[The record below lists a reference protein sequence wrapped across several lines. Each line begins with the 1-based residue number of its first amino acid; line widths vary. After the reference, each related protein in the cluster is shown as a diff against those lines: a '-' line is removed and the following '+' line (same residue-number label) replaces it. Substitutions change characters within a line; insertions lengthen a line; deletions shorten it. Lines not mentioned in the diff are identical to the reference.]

1 MLPLSTLPGPCSWL
15 WPFPPVFNVDTHE
28 SSNKR
33 TSASLSSTTSGPM
46 TCWAGSCDHAC
57 HLWQAFLLP
66 LQNEACAHGIGHQ
79 PELIVP
85 WLWGHQPRCHLQDLW
100 LWPGAHA
107 VLLDTDEVKG
117 EKQYAVCSVPSC
129 ISSCLWALLLV
140 NLRQGLHHDPSL

>member
-15 WPFPPVFNVDTHE
+15 WPFPPVFNVDTRVIPQE
-28 SSNKR
+28 DQCILKLCYFR
-33 TSASLSSTTSGPM
+33 ARDLL
-46 TCWAGSCDHAC
+46 AGSCGRAC
-57 HLWQAFLLP
+57 HLWQALLLP
-66 LQNEACAHGIGHQ
+66 LQNEACAHGIGRQ
-79 PELIVP
+79 PKLIVP

-117 EKQYAVCSVPSC
+117 EKQYAMCSVPSC